1 MTRDIESLDL
11 DSDDMP
17 LQPQRAVMSR
27 RAIVVAAI
35 AVIGI
40 AWLSSGAQGAAL
52 VLWAEVVI
60 GLTAALQ

>member
-1 MTRDIESLDL
+1 MTRDIETLDL
-11 DSDDMP
+11 DSDDAP
-17 LQPQRAVMSR
+17 LEYQRVMISR
-27 RAIVVAAI
+27 RALATIAI

-40 AWLSSGAQGAAL
+40 AWLASGVQGAAL